1 MRIFP
6 PFLWHSIGLGS
17 FLMNINM
24 NLNSQGAR
32 EWLTGLDWL
41 TEWLTGWQN
50 DWLPGQVHIRWPGN
64 YLQQQQ
70 SLNAEWSEC
79 ASNEPRGA
87 EGQRGR
93 GESDVCSLY
102 TLHFEHS
109 QVRSIYLSPHPVL
122 RHHPHGGVS
131 VLLFTTNL
139 NWHRIRCRWQPL
151 TIGRNFREG
160 TIKTRRG
167 GGDTPT
173 TTLGYFHI
181 YRVIV

>member
-41 TEWLTGWQN
+41 TDWLTGWQN

-87 EGQRGR
+87 EGQRGNPTCVR
-93 GESDVCSLY
+93 FTPY
-102 TLHFEHS
+102 TLNIPRWDPSTYPPIQFFDITLT
-109 QVRSIYLSPHPVL
+109 V
-122 RHHPHGGVS
+122 VS
-131 VLLFTTNL
+131 LFYYSLLIWTDIEYAAGDN
-139 NWHRIRCRWQPL
+139 RWQSVG
-151 TIGRNFREG
+151 TFGRALL
-160 TIKTRRG
+160 KRG
-167 GGDTPT
+167 GGVGTRP
-173 TTLGYFHI
+173 LQPS
-181 YRVIV
+181 VISTSIM

>member
-41 TEWLTGWQN
+41 TDWLTGWQN

-93 GESDVCSLY
+93 GGIRRVFALHLTLWTFPGEIHLPIPPSSSSTSPSRWCLCSIIHY
-102 TLHFEHS
+102 
-109 QVRSIYLSPHPVL
+109 
-122 RHHPHGGVS
+122 
-131 VLLFTTNL
+131 
-139 NWHRIRCRWQPL
+139 
-151 TIGRNFREG
+151 
-160 TIKTRRG
+160 
-167 GGDTPT
+167 
-173 TTLGYFHI
+173 
-181 YRVIV
+181 